1 MGTYPTENNMFKV
14 HGKHNSKNEQYSSRR
29 RYAGIVQVSFPAVI
43 YLFKVTVETPEQYVK
58 YIQNYL

>member
-1 MGTYPTENNMFKV
+1 MFKV